1 MFHVRRLCG
10 MLLAAFLLAAAPALA
25 QYPSKS
31 VKIIVPF
38 TPGSATDILGRVVAD
53 QLTKSLGQPFV
64 VENKPGAGGII
75 GTEAAKNAAPDGY
88 TLAMAGSGPFGIN
101 PAVYAKL
108 PYDPMKDFEPI
119 ANIALTPQTIV
130 VGASTP
136 YRSLKDFVSGAKAKP
151 GAIDYGSLGN
161 GSTSHLTMEAL
172 QAAAGIRLNHIP
184 FKGAAEAQAQIIG
197 GNIEAMSDTIPGLLA
212 HLKSGKL
219 RALGVASAQRSPF
232 APEVPTIAEQGY
244 PGFES
249 VGWIGLAAPAKTP
262 AAILDRLNAEIGK
275 MLASPDVKDRL
286 AALAFMP
293 VGGSREQFGTFMKA
307 EIAKWSKLAKQTGA
321 KAD

>member
-1 MFHVRRLCG
+1 MHALRTLALVA
-10 MLLAAFLLAAAPALA
+10 LLPGFALA
-25 QYPSKS
+25 QYPSKA
-31 VKIIVPF
+31 VKVVVPF

-53 QLTKSLGQPFV
+53 QLSKSLGQPFV

-108 PYDPMKDFEPI
+108 PYDPVRDFEPI

-130 VGASTP
+130 VGTSTP
-136 YRSLKDFVSGAKAKP
+136 YRSLEDFVAAARAKP

-172 QAAAGIRLNHIP
+172 QAAAGIKLNHVP

-197 GNIEAMSDTIPGLLA
+197 GNIAAMSDTIPGLLG

-232 APEVPTIAEQGY
+232 APDVPTIAEQGY

-249 VGWIGLAAPAKTP
+249 VGWIGLAAPARTP
-262 AAILDRLNAEIGK
+262 AAILDRLNAEVAK
-275 MLASPDVKDRL
+275 MLANPQVKERL
-286 AALAFMP
+286 VTLAFMP
-293 VGGSREQFGTFMKA
+293 VGGSREQFGAFMKA
-307 EIAKWSKLAKQTGA
+307 EIAKWSRLAKETGA
-321 KAD
+321 RAD

>member
-1 MFHVRRLCG
+1 
-10 MLLAAFLLAAAPALA
+10 MLRAFALALLLVPGFASA
-25 QYPSKS
+25 QYPGKA
-31 VKIIVPF
+31 VKVIVPF

-108 PYDPMKDFEPI
+108 PYDPLRDFEPI

-136 YRSLKDFVSGAKAKP
+136 YRSLKDFVAAAQARP

-172 QAAAGIRLNHIP
+172 QAAAGIKLNHIP

-197 GNIEAMSDTIPGLLA
+197 GNLAAMSDTIPGLLA
-212 HLKSGKL
+212 HLKSGRL

-262 AAILDRLNAEIGK
+262 VPILERLNAEIVK
-275 MLASPDVKDRL
+275 MLASPEVKDRL
-286 AALAFMP
+286 ATLAFMP
-293 VGGSREQFGTFMKA
+293 VGGTREQFGAFMKA
-307 EIAKWSKLAKQTGA
+307 EIAKWSKLAKETGA